1 MNKVFVNL
9 AAAIGALLV
18 ASITVAGEPV
28 RVLASL
34 PITHGL
40 GSILLKGTQ
49 AQIVRAAPANLPA
62 SRQVSFF
69 TGRGAGALE
78 KAASNA
84 DAVIALRSLWPDD
97 PLYPLTRRSN
107 IRIIEVDAARPV
119 DGALPGIALSS
130 AGRNVLEE
138 RPWLSINNLGRMA
151 DIIAADLMRLSPKDA
166 AQIASNLADIKQRL
180 LALSATSESRLSELD
195 NLSVVSLSPGLN
207 YLTRSLNL
215 DVIDVPAPSSFDS
228 DAEASLESFKLAIKD
243 NDVRLVLTDRPVEE
257 AVANAARDAGAR
269 LLIFNALSEDPLTAL
284 RETTEQVIDGLSG
297 RQAGRGAD
305 QGAPAHE
312 MVGRLKSPY

>member
-1 MNKVFVNL
+1 MNKVVVNL

-18 ASITVAGEPV
+18 VSITVAGEPV

-40 GSILLKGTQ
+40 GSILLQSTQ

-97 PLYPLTRRSN
+97 PLYPLARRSN

-166 AQIASNLADIKQRL
+166 AQIASNLANIKQRL

-257 AVANAARDAGAR
+257 AVVNAARDAGAR

-297 RQAGRGAD
+297 RQAD
-305 QGAPAHE
+305 
-312 MVGRLKSPY
+312 

>member
-40 GSILLKGTQ
+40 GSILLQGTQ

-62 SRQVSFF
+62 TRQVSFF

-97 PLYPLTRRSN
+97 PLYPLARRSN
-107 IRIIEVDAARPV
+107 IRIIEVDAARPC
-119 DGALPGIALSS
+119 
-130 AGRNVLEE
+130 
-138 RPWLSINNLGRMA
+138 
-151 DIIAADLMRLSPKDA
+151 
-166 AQIASNLADIKQRL
+166 
-180 LALSATSESRLSELD
+180 
-195 NLSVVSLSPGLN
+195 
-207 YLTRSLNL
+207 
-215 DVIDVPAPSSFDS
+215 
-228 DAEASLESFKLAIKD
+228 
-243 NDVRLVLTDRPVEE
+243 
-257 AVANAARDAGAR
+257 
-269 LLIFNALSEDPLTAL
+269 
-284 RETTEQVIDGLSG
+284 
-297 RQAGRGAD
+297 
-305 QGAPAHE
+305 
-312 MVGRLKSPY
+312 